1 MSTSFEVYPKTS
13 FIPSFQ
19 DILDLS
25 TIKLQKF
32 LDDFKINYKPQISVR
47 LNSVKSHD
55 AKPLNLQAVAKWDD
69 STYAWFHVPPLV
81 GATDVYFEKI
91 SSLDRD
97 FWSDIINQNSQAIKK
112 KELIQACLSNGYYW
126 TFIRGGGQ
134 PAIIHL
140 AYGII
145 AASLAYLTKGFIY
158 SDDAWDYKRFPA
170 TASEFFSWYFRP
182 ELAIDTR
189 HKEWAT
195 ECIKLIPEQYE

>member
-1 MSTSFEVYPKTS
+1 MSTTFEVYSKTS

-55 AKPLNLQAVAKWDD
+55 AKPLNL
-69 STYAWFHVPPLV
+69 
-81 GATDVYFEKI
+81 
-91 SSLDRD
+91 
-97 FWSDIINQNSQAIKK
+97 
-112 KELIQACLSNGYYW
+112 SNGYYS
-126 TFIRGGGQ
+126 TFSRGRQ

>member
-1 MSTSFEVYPKTS
+1 MSTTFEVYSKTS

-19 DILDLS
+19 DIRDLS
-25 TIKLQKF
+25 TIKLKNF
-32 LDDFKINYKPQISVR
+32 LDDFEINYKPQISIR

-55 AKPLNLQAVAKWDD
+55 AKPLNLQTVAKWDD

-112 KELIQACLSNGYYW
+112 KELIQACLSNGYYS
-126 TFIRGGGQ
+126 TFTRGGQ

-158 SDDAWDYKRFPA
+158 SDDEAWDYKRFPA

>member
-1 MSTSFEVYPKTS
+1 MNTTFEVYSKTS

-19 DILDLS
+19 DILDFS
-25 TIKLQKF
+25 TIKLKNF
-32 LDDFKINYKPQISVR
+32 LDDFEINYKPQISVR
-47 LNSVKSHD
+47 LNSVKSHH
-55 AKPLNLQAVAKWDD
+55 AQPLNLQAVAKWDD
-69 STYAWFHVPPLV
+69 STYAWFHVTPFV
-81 GATDVYFEKI
+81 GGADVYFEQL

-97 FWSDIINQNSQAIKK
+97 FWSELINQNSQAIKK
-112 KELIQACLSNGYYW
+112 KELIQACLSNGYDS
-126 TFIRGGGQ
+126 TFSRGRQ

-145 AASLAYLTKGFIY
+145 AASLAYLTKAFIY
-158 SDDAWDYKRFPA
+158 SDDEAWDYKRFPA

>member
-1 MSTSFEVYPKTS
+1 MSTTFEVYSKTS

-32 LDDFKINYKPQISVR
+32 LDDF
-47 LNSVKSHD
+47 
-55 AKPLNLQAVAKWDD
+55 
-69 STYAWFHVPPLV
+69 
-81 GATDVYFEKI
+81 
-91 SSLDRD
+91 
-97 FWSDIINQNSQAIKK
+97 NQNSQAIEK
-112 KELIQACLSNGYYW
+112 KELIQACLSNGYYS
-126 TFIRGGGQ
+126 TFSRGRQ

-170 TASEFFSWYFRP
+170 TASEFFSWYFRL